1 MANGEGEKNKN
12 NADNPRK
19 RERTYAHVMRKIFL
33 LILSS
38 FETTRE
44 EEAEEEEEKCISIS
58 ARKKSMN
65 YFISY

>member
-1 MANGEGEKNKN
+1 
-12 NADNPRK
+12 
-19 RERTYAHVMRKIFL
+19 MRKIFL

-58 ARKKSMN
+58 ARKKIDEL
-65 YFISY
+65 FL